1 MKIILI
7 IAGVIIIP
15 VLLSPLP
22 RFSSPLSTVVEA
34 ADGTLLGAR
43 IAEDGQW
50 RFPGGYEVPEKFEK
64 ALLTFEDRYFYLHPG
79 INPVSV
85 ARALITNIKAGKIL
99 SGGSTITMQL
109 ARLSSGNIS
118 RSYSAKMGEMLSA
131 LKLELFR
138 SKKRILAIYAANAPF
153 GGNTVGLDA
162 AAWRYLGKPPPDMSW
177 AEAAALA
184 VLPNSPALVHPGRN
198 LDILRTKRDEL
209 LGKLYRRNCFD
220 SLTLILSLDEPLPGE
235 PRALP
240 SQAPHLTDYFFK
252 HNRGEK
258 IRTTIDPVLQDRAN
272 SVIRTHQKELSGN
285 LIHNSA
291 CIIVKVETGE
301 VMAYVGNSSAESPGQ
316 HGNDVDII
324 RSPRSTGSILK
335 PLLYAGM
342 QQSGDILPNSL
353 VPDIP
358 SRFQGFSPKN
368 FDLSYSGAVP
378 ASLALS
384 QSLNIPSVRML
395 QQYSPE
401 KMLALLRKTGFTSFN
416 RPASHYGLS
425 LILGGGE
432 TSLWEL
438 AGVYSSLSRVLNRYN
453 REGNYSDADYHMP
466 VLTPV
471 PASMSTFRPVPLSE
485 PVPATIPASVTTSR
499 KASVPTSRP
508 APVSAFRP
516 VPAPE
521 SIPATRTVAVPAGE
535 NRKSKREPSASA
547 PVLSASSIWLTYEA
561 LRKVNRP
568 EGESGWQFFSSSGTL
583 AWKTGTS
590 FGFRDAWALGT
601 TPGYVI
607 AVWAGNAD
615 GEGRPG
621 LTGIGAAAPI
631 LFDLAGIMGSKEWFS
646 EQKEWSP
653 EPNEWFSEPSDEMT
667 LIPVCSQSGFRAGPD
682 CPETMEIMAC
692 VNGLRSE
699 ACPYHRIIHLD
710 ESGTMQVNSDCA
722 PASSIRNE
730 SWFILPP
737 AMEYFYRRT
746 HPGYKTLPP
755 FAPGCLP
762 GRDIPAME
770 FIYPTPGIKIFI
782 PRDQTGEMTRI
793 ISEVAHRN
801 PSKKIFWHLDDKFQT
816 STRSIHQVEILAGA
830 GNHSLTAVDEEGNTI
845 QCSFS
850 ITGR

>member
-1 MKIILI
+1 MKGYVKIILI
-7 IAGVIIIP
+7 AAGVIIIP

-50 RFPGGYEVPEKFEK
+50 RFPGGYEVPERFEK

-85 ARALITNIKAGKIL
+85 VRALITNIKAGKIL

-118 RSYSAKMGEMLSA
+118 RSYSAKMREMLSA

-138 SKKRILAIYAANAPF
+138 SKKKILAIYAANAPF

-162 AAWRYLGKPPPDMSW
+162 AAWRYLGKPPAGMSW

-198 LDILRTKRDEL
+198 QDILRTKRDEL
-209 LGKLYRRNCFD
+209 LEKLYRRNCFD

-272 SVIRTHQKELSGN
+272 WVIRTHQKELSGN

-301 VMAYVGNSSAESPGQ
+301 VMAYVGNSPAESSGR

-353 VPDIP
+353 VADIP

-384 QSLNIPSVRML
+384 QSLNIPSVKML

-401 KMLALLRKTGFTSFN
+401 KMLVLLRKTGFTSFN

-453 REGNYSDADYHMP
+453 REGNYSDDDYHMP

-471 PASMSTFRPVPLSE
+471 PASMSTSRPVPLSE
-485 PVPATIPASVTTSR
+485 PVPATIPASATTSR
-499 KASVPTSRP
+499 KAPVPTSRP

-516 VPAPE
+516 VPLSEPV
-521 SIPATRTVAVPAGE
+521 PASRTVAVPAEE

-547 PVLSASSIWLTYEA
+547 PALSASSIWLTYEA

-621 LTGIGAAAPI
+621 LTGIGSAAPI

-646 EQKEWSP
+646 E
-653 EPNEWFSEPSDEMT
+653 PSDEMT
-667 LIPVCSQSGFRAGPD
+667 LIRVCSQSGFRAGPD
-682 CPETMEIMAC
+682 CPETMEKMAC

-801 PSKKIFWHLDDKFQT
+801 PSKKIFWHLDDKFQIT
-816 STRSIHQVEILAGA
+816 TRSIHQVEILAGA
-830 GNHSLTAVDEEGNTI
+830 GNHSLTAVDEDGNTI
-845 QCSFS
+845 NCSFS